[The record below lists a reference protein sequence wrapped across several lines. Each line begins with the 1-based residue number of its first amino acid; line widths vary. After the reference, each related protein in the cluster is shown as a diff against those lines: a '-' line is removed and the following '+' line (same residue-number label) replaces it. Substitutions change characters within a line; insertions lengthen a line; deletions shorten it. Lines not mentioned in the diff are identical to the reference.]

1 MSALATAARV
11 TVLLA
16 AGAFAGALPVAAA
29 PAVEPEETH
38 QTEGRQDLALW
49 KLANFVLLAG
59 IAGYFIYKKGGAFFT
74 ARTAQIRRGLEEA
87 AQARQDAEARYA
99 EMERRLAN
107 LAVEIEGLREQAHQE
122 SSSESERVRREI
134 ERELKKIQEQAE
146 QDISTAAK
154 VARQN
159 LRAYSADLAVAL
171 AARQIRRQLTP
182 ETEDTL
188 VEAMV
193 TQLARRFEDQ
203 AVRAS

>member
-122 SSSESERVRREI
+122 SSLRKR
-134 ERELKKIQEQAE
+134 
-146 QDISTAAK
+146 
-154 VARQN
+154 AR
-159 LRAYSADLAVAL
+159 
-171 AARQIRRQLTP
+171 AARDRAGIEENPGAGGAGHFHGRQSGAPESSRVLRRP
-182 ETEDTL
+182 GRG
-188 VEAMV
+188 
-193 TQLARRFEDQ
+193 ARGATDPAPAYARNRGHTRGGDGDPTRA
-203 AVRAS
+203 AV